1 MDNTSQNP
9 DFFILRPMTADN
21 KELDTQVFWKGSFNS
36 DSVRWFEA
44 GKYVEKWLKTE
55 HCVSV
60 EYEPIRV
67 CTHHEEYDPDWE
79 KGHYLDD

>member
-1 MDNTSQNP
+1 MDNMGNNP
-9 DFFILRPMTADN
+9 DYFILRAMAEDN
-21 KELDTQVFWKGSFNS
+21 NQLDTQVFFNS

-44 GKYVEKWLKTE
+44 GRYVEKWLKTE

-67 CTHHEEYDPDWE
+67 CTHQEEYDPDWE